1 VIRLLFVL
9 DEIGRGVRAHA
20 MRPTTTG
27 FRLASSIRLLLRIL
41 IKADSPSSAK
51 RVARGERKLCARFQT
66 VGVTERPC
74 FSYYEEDFSAEFILS
89 KVEGPRN
96 NNQLLM
102 CRGDIDRDAVRI
114 GELELTV
121 LTLGQQF
128 QPNVTFRASRFGR

>member
-1 VIRLLFVL
+1 
-9 DEIGRGVRAHA
+9 
-20 MRPTTTG
+20 MRP
-27 FRLASSIRLLLRIL
+27 
-41 IKADSPSSAK
+41 
-51 RVARGERKLCARFQT
+51 VQT

-74 FSYYEEDFSAEFILS
+74 FSYYEEDFSAEFILN

-121 LTLGQQF
+121 LTLGE
-128 QPNVTFRASRFGR
+128 

>member
-1 VIRLLFVL
+1 
-9 DEIGRGVRAHA
+9 
-20 MRPTTTG
+20 MRP
-27 FRLASSIRLLLRIL
+27 
-41 IKADSPSSAK
+41 
-51 RVARGERKLCARFQT
+51 VQT

-74 FSYYEEDFSAEFILS
+74 FSYYEEDFSAEFILN

>member
-1 VIRLLFVL
+1 MIRLLFVL
-9 DEIGRGVRAHA
+9 DEKGSVRMPCAS
-20 MRPTTTG
+20 TTTG

-41 IKADSPSSAK
+41 IKADFPSSAT
-51 RVARGERKLCARFQT
+51 RVARGERKLCAQFQT

-74 FSYYEEDFSAEFILS
+74 FSYYEEDLSAEFILN

-128 QPNVTFRASRFGR
+128 

>member
-1 VIRLLFVL
+1 MYWTRS
-9 DEIGRGVRAHA
+9 EGVRAHA
-20 MRPTTTG
+20 TRPTTTG
-27 FRLASSIRLLLRIL
+27 FPLASSIRLLLRIL
-41 IKADSPSSAK
+41 IKADFPSSAT
-51 RVARGERKLCARFQT
+51 RVARGEKKLCVQFQT

-96 NNQLLM
+96 INQLLM
-102 CRGDIDRDAVRI
+102 RHGDIDRHAVRI

-121 LTLGQQF
+121 LTLGEQF